1 MAYYFTAQIKI
12 HDPGEYQK
20 YLDRFD
26 EIFERYKGEYLAIDE
41 SPLLLEGN
49 WDYTKSVLVKF
60 ETKKD
65 FTDWYYSEDYQDIL
79 KYRLHAAK
87 CDSILLEGV

>member
-26 EIFERYKGEYLAIDE
+26 EIFERFKGEYLAIDE

-60 ETKKD
+60 GNKQD
-65 FTDWYYSEDYQDIL
+65 FMDWYYSDDYQEIL
-79 KYRLHAAK
+79 KFRLKASK
-87 CDSILLEGV
+87 CDSILLKGV

>member
-26 EIFERYKGEYLAIDE
+26 EIFERFKGEYLAIDE

-60 ETKKD
+60 GNKQD
-65 FTDWYYSEDYQDIL
+65 FMDWYYSDDYQEIL
-79 KYRLHAAK
+79 KFRLQASK
-87 CDSILLEGV
+87 CDSILLKGV

>member
-12 HDPGEYQK
+12 HDPAEYQK

-65 FTDWYYSEDYQDIL
+65 FTDWYYSKDYQDIL
-79 KYRLHAAK
+79 KYRLYAAK